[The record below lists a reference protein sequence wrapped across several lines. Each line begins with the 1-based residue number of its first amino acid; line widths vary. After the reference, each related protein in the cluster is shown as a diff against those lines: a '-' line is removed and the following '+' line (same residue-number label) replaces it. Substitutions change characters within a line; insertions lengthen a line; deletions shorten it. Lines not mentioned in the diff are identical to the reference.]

1 MVQAIDLEPEE
12 PVMRTSHKHDRRRHI
27 TRVLLLVLQVVN
39 SEVATKQQSAEVMSQ
54 AVAFVAQHS
63 RMMQRVLREAAVGNL
78 NGWEP
83 GEREAELAT
92 LVLSLVTRLSFSQ
105 LSQQP
110 GAPAGI
116 VMVTEADS
124 HVGALNPR
132 SALHQL
138 QHDLPHLG
146 HIGAFNKSL
155 YARLCQH
162 CR

>member
-1 MVQAIDLEPEE
+1 MKQAYWVKEHRKEVCDSAVAQAIDLEPEE
-12 PVMRTSHKHDRRRHI
+12 PAMRTNHKHDRRRHI

-39 SEVATKQQSAEVMSQ
+39 SEVATKQQSSEVMSQ

-63 RMMQRVLREAAVGNL
+63 RMMQRVLREASVGNL

-110 GAPAGI
+110 GAPAG
-116 VMVTEADS
+116 
-124 HVGALNPR
+124 
-132 SALHQL
+132 
-138 QHDLPHLG
+138 
-146 HIGAFNKSL
+146 
-155 YARLCQH
+155 
-162 CR
+162 